1 MHGGMYRAE
10 RVRHMTHGNEA
21 GGSSRRRGAAPRDYA
36 ALNLTTEIAT
46 LTAVDCGRCA
56 ATEPLLPVPAA
67 SGVAESTRR
76 RFCPASQQ
84 SQAPAPHPRGAWLRA
99 PSVDCHLPDSL
110 CFHASAES
118 SPPFESPDP
127 RVAAT

>member
-1 MHGGMYRAE
+1 MCM
-10 RVRHMTHGNEA
+10 
-21 GGSSRRRGAAPRDYA
+21 SSVCMRIRIAHCIAREGPTRPCHCSAAPDYA

-67 SGVAESTRR
+67 SGVAESTHR